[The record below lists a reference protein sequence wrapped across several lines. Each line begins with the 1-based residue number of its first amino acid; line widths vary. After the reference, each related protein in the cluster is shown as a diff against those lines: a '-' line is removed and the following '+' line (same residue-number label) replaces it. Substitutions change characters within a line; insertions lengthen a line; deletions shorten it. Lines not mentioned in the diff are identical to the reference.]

1 MPALITYTDRANAAR
16 ARMSDRDY
24 ATVIDIVTKSV
35 RWGDM
40 TPKQAAYV
48 ESLLCKAERPAQARA
63 TVDLTRINTMFDRA
77 AKNLKKPFCIFATYK
92 QGADGKFVV
101 DAEFRVSAAP
111 ATGSN
116 PGSLYVKRNG
126 AYQGKIAR
134 DGTFSASRE
143 ADQNLMVALTAF
155 AADPMASAIAY
166 GQATGNCARC
176 ARKLTN
182 PVSVEAGMGPI
193 CRCSSSKEPLMRLV
207 DLTALALD
215 GGRTA
220 VTATSSFTGNRHTL
234 ILPIDIFTFN
244 TAMLA
249 WEAGRKLIQEAFPTL
264 DKEQREFLIT
274 GTTQAEW
281 DAEFGGDDDDR

>member
-1 MPALITYTDRANAAR
+1 MPHYLASIPAQRIEDAWPRLNDWARSTITSIAAR
-16 ARMSDRDY
+16 A
-24 ATVIDIVTKSV
+24 
-35 RWGDM
+35 
-40 TPKQAAYV
+40 QAYKGHPTDNQLQLILK
-48 ESLLCKAERPAQARA
+48 LLGEAEAKAQAPA
-63 TVDLTRINTMFDRA
+63 VPAKKVDLTRINTMFDRA
-77 AKNLKKPFCIFATYK
+77 AKNLKKPFCIFATYT

-193 CRCSSSKEPLMRLV
+193 CR
-207 DLTALALD
+207 
-215 GGRTA
+215 
-220 VTATSSFTGNRHTL
+220 SF
-234 ILPIDIFTFN
+234 F
-244 TAMLA
+244 
-249 WEAGRKLIQEAFPTL
+249 E
-264 DKEQREFLIT
+264 
-274 GTTQAEW
+274 
-281 DAEFGGDDDDR
+281 